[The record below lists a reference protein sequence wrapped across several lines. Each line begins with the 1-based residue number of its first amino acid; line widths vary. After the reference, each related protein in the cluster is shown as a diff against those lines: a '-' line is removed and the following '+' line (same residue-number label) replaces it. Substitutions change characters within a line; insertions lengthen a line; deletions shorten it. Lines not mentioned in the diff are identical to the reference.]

1 MSFDWREYLALARG
15 LAGDSDA
22 SYSAEAARRAAISR
36 AYYGAFGFARGV
48 AQVKE
53 GFAPAG
59 SADDHRCLREHFQRH
74 GRVAIASHLNR
85 LRKWRN
91 DCDYNDHVAALDT
104 LVQRAVQLADEVV
117 RKLEE

>member
-48 AQVKE
+48 A
-53 GFAPAG
+53 
-59 SADDHRCLREHFQRH
+59 
-74 GRVAIASHLNR
+74 
-85 LRKWRN
+85 
-91 DCDYNDHVAALDT
+91 
-104 LVQRAVQLADEVV
+104 
-117 RKLEE
+117 